1 VTDRDDPAQAYEEL
15 LQFFYLCPVGIVK
28 FAPDGRIDMVNP
40 LAAQLLMP
48 LTRDAELE
56 NIFTVLSDWVPELP
70 VLVRDFGAD
79 AGMLFEQRR
88 VATGA
93 GPRQRVLSMTVNRIA
108 RPTFMAVIQ
117 DVTDAALKERRI
129 HEDQQRFRAIF
140 DQIQDYAIYTLDLE
154 GRIVDWNRTLQRLGG
169 WTAEDVVGKHV
180 SIFFPPSEFDANA
193 SGQVLTRAARR
204 GSVEIEGRRVRKDG
218 SEYWGD
224 AVVTALPDKDGNV
237 TGFVVISRDI
247 SEQKKREDELLRM
260 ATTDPLTGAFNRRY
274 AGERLAE
281 AFDRHKRYAN
291 PATAMMIDIDHFKK
305 VNDTYGH
312 DAGDIMLQGL
322 AQLLLGQLRGAD
334 MVARWGGEEFL
345 VLMPETRAEPAAV
358 VASRILAAVRA
369 TPFVLADG
377 RRVSIT
383 VSIGM
388 ASLTPEIASGD
399 ELVKRADNALYEAKS
414 GGRDRLVSA

>member
-1 VTDRDDPAQAYEEL
+1 MSDRDDLARAHEEL

-48 LTRDAELE
+48 LSHDSELA
-56 NIFTVLSDWVPELP
+56 NLFSVLSDWVPELP
-70 VLVRDFGAD
+70 VLVRDFEAE
-79 AGMLFEQRR
+79 AGMLFEQRL
-88 VATGA
+88 VSTGA

-117 DVTDAALKERRI
+117 DVTEAALKERRI

-140 DQIQDYAIYTLDLE
+140 EQIQDYAIYTLDLE
-154 GRIVDWNRTLQRLGG
+154 GRIVDWNRTLYRLGG

-180 SIFFPPSEFDANA
+180 SVFFPPTEFDANA
-193 SGQVLTRAARR
+193 SGQVLTRASRR

-218 SEYWGD
+218 SVYWGD

-247 SEQKKREDELLRM
+247 SEQKDRQDELLRL
-260 ATTDPLTGAFNRRY
+260 ATTDPLTGTFNRRH
-274 AGERLAE
+274 ATERLAE
-281 AFDRHKRYAN
+281 AFDRHKRYAS
-291 PATAMMIDIDHFKK
+291 PATVMMIDIDHFKK

-312 DAGDIMLQGL
+312 DAGDAVLQEL
-322 AQLLLGQLRGAD
+322 ARLLRAQLRGVD

-345 VLMPETRAEPAAV
+345 VLMPETPAEPSAV
-358 VASRILAAVRA
+358 VAERILAAVRT
-369 TPFVLADG
+369 TPFA
-377 RRVSIT
+377 VSGGKIALT
-383 VSIGM
+383 VSIGT
-388 ASLTPEIASGD
+388 ASFTPDIASVD
-399 ELVKRADNALYEAKS
+399 ALVKRADTALYDAKS
-414 GGRDRLVSA
+414 GGRDRLATA

>member
-1 VTDRDDPAQAYEEL
+1 VTDREDLARAHEEL

-28 FAPDGRIDMVNP
+28 FAPDGRIDMANP

-48 LTRDAELE
+48 LARDAELE
-56 NIFTVLSDWVPELP
+56 NLFAVLSDWIPDLP
-70 VLVRDFGAD
+70 VLVRDFKAETGI
-79 AGMLFEQRR
+79 LFEQRL
-88 VATGA
+88 VSTGT

-108 RPTFMAVIQ
+108 APTFIAVIQ

-154 GRIVDWNRTLQRLGG
+154 GRIVDWNRTLYRLGG

-180 SIFFPPSEFDANA
+180 SIFFPPTEFDANA
-193 SGQVLTRAARR
+193 SGQVLTRASKR

-218 SEYWGD
+218 SVYWGD
-224 AVVTALPDKDGNV
+224 AVVTALPDQNGNV

-247 SEQKKREDELLRM
+247 SEQKNREDELLRL

-274 AGERLAE
+274 GTERLAE
-281 AFDRHKRYAN
+281 AFDRHKRYAS
-291 PATAMMIDIDHFKK
+291 PATVLIIDIDHFKK

-312 DAGDIMLQGL
+312 DVGDIVLQDL
-322 AQLLLGQLRGAD
+322 AKLLRAQVRAVD

-345 VLMPETRAEPAAV
+345 VLMPETPAEPAAV
-358 VASRILAAVRA
+358 VARRILAAVRA
-369 TPFVLADG
+369 TPFAVTG
-377 RRVSIT
+377 RKTGLT
-383 VSIGM
+383 VSIGA
-388 ASLTPEIASGD
+388 ASFTPDIASVD
-399 ELVKRADNALYEAKS
+399 ALVKRADTALYDAKS
-414 GGRDRLVSA
+414 GGRDRLVTG